1 MKPDL
6 ATMPVSALVE
16 RFVTLGLEQYRS
28 EDNIKKLNKLL
39 REMWKVTDELKGR
52 AADQRSALVDL
63 YAHPNPQVRLMA
75 AKETLA
81 IAPVAARAVLEA
93 IRDSKMQPQA
103 LDAGMCLWMLDK
115 GIFKPA

>member
-39 REMWKVTDELKGR
+39 REMRKVKDELQGR
-52 AADQRSALVDL
+52 TGDQRSALVDL
-63 YAHPNPQVRLMA
+63 YDHPNPQVRLMA
-75 AKETLA
+75 ARMTLA
-81 IAPVAARAVLEA
+81 IAPVAAREVLQA
-93 IRDSKMQPQA
+93 ICDSKMQPQA
-103 LDAGMCLWMLDK
+103 LDAGMCLWMLDE
-115 GIFKPA
+115 GMFKPT